1 MPRHARAIDKNVAS
15 WPKPIPVKNW
25 MQQPVV
31 TIPADTT
38 CREAIES
45 MRAHRIRHLPVVE
58 QDRLLGIVTD
68 RDLRQVLFDPAL
80 SDRVTEAADILEH
93 RTVRDVMTWA
103 VVTVAPHT
111 NIRQAARLMHEQRI
125 GALPVVDGRR
135 LVGMLTEHDILR
147 AFAAQTPE
155 GVTRVSALE
164 VSVPV
169 EEPYE
174 YGFARPGNAAD
185 QRA

>member
-1 MPRHARAIDKNVAS
+1 MPRQARAIDKNVAS
-15 WPKPIPVKNW
+15 WPTPMPVKDW
-25 MQQPVV
+25 MRQPVI
-31 TIPADTT
+31 TIHVDTT

-45 MRAHRIRHLPVVE
+45 MRAHRIRHLPVVD

-80 SDRVTEAADILEH
+80 GNRLPEAADLLEH

-103 VVTVAPHT
+103 VITVGPQT
-111 NIRQAARLMHEQRI
+111 NIRHAARLMHEQKI

-147 AFAAQTPE
+147 AFAAQAPE

-164 VSVPV
+164 VSPPV
-169 EEPYE
+169 EDSYE
-174 YGFARPGNAAD
+174 YGFPNA
-185 QRA
+185 